1 MAFGFLFLGS
11 AAFGSSP
18 RKPRDLLSPADESFL
33 GDQARRIINSARL
46 AAGGQAGGRRNT
58 TPYDIHVPGG
68 NMGYPAFWVRDAVM
82 MLGGDFIP
90 ADEVEGWI
98 RLIVSTLRGPADWQ
112 VRPGIV
118 VPAYAVP
125 DHINFDGKP
134 TFFPGNYETGD
145 KQGGHPWGEYPPLD
159 DAFYFIGAVLEHWRL
174 SGNLG
179 LFRSKLRTSFSEELL
194 SDLCEKAYRVAPVDP
209 ATGLVNSGEIKNEN
223 AKDWGFC
230 DGVFKSGKLLFP
242 SVLKLV
248 AARRLAVLFAAC
260 GDRAKARVYREEESR
275 IAAGIRPTFFLP
287 TRAGSEGWLR
297 SATGVGN
304 QPDVWGSAFAVHSG
318 ALDEATAQHVSR
330 ALTRAYRERTAVR
343 GGYVRHILTSDRL
356 NKSGWEGSFF
366 ETGKY
371 QNGGYWGTP
380 TGWYISAV
388 SRSDPAAASEM
399 AAAYVRFLRDNM
411 RPDGMTQ
418 AWEWLNPDT
427 GDRSNP
433 LYVASVALPYLSLKE
448 AGLLSTR

>member
-1 MAFGFLFLGS
+1 MAFGFLGS
-11 AAFGSSP
+11 AAFGEALRRP
-18 RKPRDLLSPADESFL
+18 RAVLSPADESFL
-33 GDQARRIINSARL
+33 WVQARRIVNSARL
-46 AAGGQAGGRRNT
+46 AAGAQAGDRRNT

-68 NMGYPAFWVRDAVM
+68 NMGYPAFWVRDAAM

-112 VRPGIV
+112 VRPGII

-145 KQGGHPWGEYPPLD
+145 RQGGHPWGEYPPLD
-159 DAFYFIGAVLEHWRL
+159 DAFYFIGAVSEHWRL

-179 LFRSKLRTSFSEELL
+179 FFHSRVKTSFSAEPL
-194 SDLCEKAYRVAPVDP
+194 SDLCEKAYRVPPADP
-209 ATGLVNSGEIKNEN
+209 ATGLIISGEIKNEN

-242 SVLKLV
+242 SILKLV
-248 AARRLAVLFAAC
+248 AARRLAALFAAC
-260 GDRAKARVYREEESR
+260 GDRRKARAYREAEAR

-287 TRAGSEGWLR
+287 ARAGSEGWLR

-304 QPDVWGSAFAVHSG
+304 QPDVWGSAFAVHSR
-318 ALDEATAQHVSR
+318 ALDGATALHVSR
-330 ALTRAYRERTAVR
+330 ALARAYRERTAVR
-343 GGYVRHILTSDRL
+343 EGYVRHILTSDKL
-356 NKSGWEGSFF
+356 NKGGWEASFF

-388 SRSDPAAASEM
+388 SRSDPDAASGM

-411 RPDGMTQ
+411 RPDGMSQ

-433 LYVASVALPYLSLKE
+433 LYVASVALPYLSLQE
-448 AGLLSTR
+448 AGLLNTR